1 MYGSSMG
8 VLQTS
13 FLFLTPKAYTCYL
26 PRQSPQMWAHQFT
39 RGTRTRRP
47 GIYHSPTAC
56 FLTKQKA
63 ALIATHGHSHRKKKL
78 IMVTG
83 WIYTTVKIGHPTE
96 HMSTKWCRELTPQ
109 IAGSHSII
117 QHPSKS
123 QIPKGI
129 HLPPGVSSF
138 LFTWVVNLRLLFL
151 LTRGWHW
158 IQDRFTASR
167 AERWFFFYILLLS
180 TVM

>member
-1 MYGSSMG
+1 MNAFICFFLVKITQPFPKVIMFGSSMG

-63 ALIATHGHSHRKKKL
+63 ALIATHGHSHKL
-78 IMVTG
+78 GTPLSIWAQSDAENLPHKLRAAIPSSSIHQRAKYQKVFTFHQEFLPFFLHEW
-83 WIYTTVKIGHPTE
+83 WI
-96 HMSTKWCRELTPQ
+96 CC
-109 IAGSHSII
+109 
-117 QHPSKS
+117 
-123 QIPKGI
+123 
-129 HLPPGVSSF
+129 
-138 LFTWVVNLRLLFL
+138 
-151 LTRGWHW
+151 
-158 IQDRFTASR
+158 
-167 AERWFFFYILLLS
+167 FFFY
-180 TVM
+180 